1 MAYRWPAAVVLSS
14 LVLAVTAV
22 KLLSRPIPIA
32 IEGGLQVDKLVLPPS
47 VTIRSDTPL
56 PVVVPAGA
64 SEQSFSY
71 DLTPFAAVTSADLC
85 SVEYQ
90 LSGPDAP
97 FFNGPADSSFAASAW
112 SRNIYIEGT
121 TLSSFAWTTG
131 PIGFTPTVGQA
142 SPRYAVQLSAPP
154 SSGLTLT
161 FHSDIAT
168 FDPPMLTFTPSL
180 WAATVQ
186 MTPTRTTPIDGT
198 MAIGYSVGGAD
209 AGSYFA
215 NVDDTRASLVATPA
229 LMFGQLHSLPLT
241 AAASSWVSVN
251 APAGSW
257 EPFTIVLGCSNDATP
272 LQNGAQNRFVFNP
285 PVLSFDPA
293 LPGTRNQ
300 TFSYRPNYDRYNNVA
315 QDSVNDWFCT
325 VSYQYI
331 PRSRQSD
338 LGALTNAQPEGRQ
351 IKQQLVGLSVGRVF
365 VDIPATFRQGEFSR
379 YCMMASPAAQGELRV
394 VPSSPN
400 LLFEPPILVIPEG
413 QVQSCGFARL
423 LNQARPNTVLNT
435 GNSPYSISFS
445 LDGANGVYT
454 IASPIYVRDDPS
466 GAAALVASVMLVLA
480 ALVAVL

>member
-1 MAYRWPAAVVLSS
+1 M
-14 LVLAVTAV
+14 
-22 KLLSRPIPIA
+22 
-32 IEGGLQVDKLVLPPS
+32 G
-47 VTIRSDTPL
+47 
-56 PVVVPAGA
+56 
-64 SEQSFSY
+64 
-71 DLTPFAAVTSADLC
+71 
-85 SVEYQ
+85 YQ

-97 FFNGPADSSFAASAW
+97 FFNGPADSSF
-112 SRNIYIEGT
+112 
-121 TLSSFAWTTG
+121 
-131 PIGFTPTVGQA
+131 
-142 SPRYAVQLSAPP
+142 
-154 SSGLTLT
+154 
-161 FHSDIAT
+161 
-168 FDPPMLTFTPSL
+168 
-180 WAATVQ
+180 AATVQ

-251 APAGSW
+251 APAGSC

-272 LQNGAQNRFVFNP
+272 LQNGAQNRFVSNP